1 MFSDYNGIKF
11 KMELLEISNRMTTRC
26 SPNGHAHNY
35 RTRRSFQGN
44 FKNALLNENETATYW
59 NREDRAGAVGGEFIA
74 PNSHISR

>member
-44 FKNALLNENETATYW
+44 FKNALLNENETATY
-59 NREDRAGAVGGEFIA
+59 
-74 PNSHISR
+74 